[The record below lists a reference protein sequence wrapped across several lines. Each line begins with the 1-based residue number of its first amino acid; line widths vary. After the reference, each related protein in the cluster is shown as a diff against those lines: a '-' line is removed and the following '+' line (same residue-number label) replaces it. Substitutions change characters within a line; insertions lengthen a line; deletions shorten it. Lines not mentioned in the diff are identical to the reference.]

1 MLRDVRTLVFVLE
14 VEPAGGRVVPGAPRA
29 PCPKAPSRAPTTL
42 TYATGDPKR
51 FIFAA
56 LAAAS
61 LFMSTVHAQ
70 AQALPPPESVALNK
84 LGLMST
90 FQSTD
95 EQVVN
100 EQKRGK

>member
-1 MLRDVRTLVFVLE
+1 M
-14 VEPAGGRVVPGAPRA
+14 GAASYQGHREHLA
-29 PCPKAPSRAPTTL
+29 PKAPSRAPTTL
-42 TYATGDPKR
+42 TPATGGPKR

-70 AQALPPPESVALNK
+70 PQALPPPESVALNK

>member
-1 MLRDVRTLVFVLE
+1 MRDVRTLVFALG
-14 VEPAGGRVVPGAPRA
+14 VEPAGAASYQGHREHLA
-29 PCPKAPSRAPTTL
+29 PKAPSRAPTTL

-70 AQALPPPESVALNK
+70 APALPPPESVALDK